1 MIDLVNLSGKAW
13 VFGDDVNT
21 DVLAPGIYMKGSI
34 ENLARHCLESVM
46 PEFSGSVQAG
56 DIIIAGENFG
66 IGSSREQAAEVL
78 KTLGVSAIIARS
90 FGGIF
95 YRNAINFGLLA
106 VTYQALHDIT
116 SGDNLRLD
124 IKSGLLE
131 NRATETV
138 MACEVIPP
146 HLMKIITAGGL
157 VAYLEQNFSQGRGVA
172 N

>member
-1 MIDLVNLSGKAW
+1 MIDSVSLSGRAW
-13 VFGDDVNT
+13 VFGDDINT
-21 DVLAPGIYMKGSI
+21 DVLAPGIYMKGAI
-34 ENLARHCLESVM
+34 ENLASHCLESVM
-46 PEFSGSVQAG
+46 PEFAGRVQAG

-106 VTYQALHDIT
+106 VTYKAHHEIA
-116 SGDNLRLD
+116 SGDQLHFD
-124 IKSGLLE
+124 IQAGLLK
-131 NRATETV
+131 NQATETLLV
-138 MACEVIPP
+138 CEVIPP
-146 HLMKIITAGGL
+146 HLMKIIAAGGL
-157 VAYLEQNFSQGRGVA
+157 VAHLEQNFSQGRGIA